1 LLAGGLGVAAVAAV
15 AAVTSGTGGLG
26 GGGGGDFD
34 LYSATDPDLTREDK
48 KLIR

>member
-15 AAVTSGTGGLG
+15 AAVTNATGGND
-26 GGGGGDFD
+26 DFD